1 MPWILGTVGAWLI
14 SRVVSSGT
22 VGAWLISRVVSSG
35 SPWTW
40 GAAAQAAIQ
49 KVLKLRYTLMPT
61 LIAAGRRATG
71 LGNID
76 VYIIR
81 IECFKRVHFLK
92 IK

>member
-1 MPWILGTVGAWLI
+1 MSLGYRGYRG
-14 SRVVSSGT
+14 SK
-22 VGAWLISRVVSSG
+22 ISRVVSSG

-61 LIAAGRRATG
+61 LIAAGRRAAG

-76 VYIIR
+76 VYTIAR
-81 IECFKRVHFLK
+81 LTFHSYQ
-92 IK
+92 